1 MALSMRPPN
10 PTTVQLQLVY
20 FQRPAQNRCTSVET
34 LQNDSTSSACDHARL
49 YPIDRCA
56 THGRTCWRRLGAPPW
71 GPAAAAPILFTE
83 TMHAF
88 SVDMAMRLPRMTN
101 EIVSTS
107 SGALQYSHLMGMA
120 MPLMLRWNRMIL
132 YLVLPASH
140 PRAFWSYAALLKA
153 SGAHAT
159 WEQSEEQ
166 QKSVSAGSLCII
178 LALQI
183 IAGHARGCRES
194 GVLRSSNIDSRGS
207 ESSLDLS

>member
-1 MALSMRPPN
+1 MHQRVRQHSDGPIHA
-10 PTTVQLQLVY
+10 PTQPCYSPTAAGVL
-20 FQRPAQNRCTSVET
+20 PAQNRCTSVGT

-49 YPIDRCA
+49 YPIDRCD

-71 GPAAAAPILFTE
+71 GPAAAAPILSTE
-83 TMHAF
+83 TRACL
-88 SVDMAMRLPRMTN
+88 SVDMAMRLPMMTN
-101 EIVSTS
+101 ESVSTS

-153 SGAHAT
+153 FGAHAT

-166 QKSVSAGSLCII
+166 IN
-178 LALQI
+178 
-183 IAGHARGCRES
+183 R
-194 GVLRSSNIDSRGS
+194 
-207 ESSLDLS
+207 